1 MEPRRQCPSYGM
13 WPCIFLLTT
22 SWQVDRTRG
31 MSNRGSK
38 TERWGALAIR
48 QGTLEDVCDRVATG
62 ETIHAIAG
70 RWDVP
75 EVMVWKWLWSD
86 EKRRAAYERAQE
98 LAAYRMM
105 EEIVQIADGV
115 EESSAA
121 VAKARLR
128 IDVRGKLAAAH
139 ARERYG
145 REDRDQR
152 SGGGGIRV
160 IVQRAQEGHHV
171 DTSQA
176 ERHDGADGGE
186 SRQHDVGDEGHAGGS
201 GCGAD
206 GRSSGEEEG
215 A

>member
-1 MEPRRQCPSYGM
+1 MAQ
-13 WPCIFLLTT
+13 
-22 SWQVDRTRG
+22 
-31 MSNRGSK
+31 RGSK
-38 TERWGALAIR
+38 SERWGALAV
-48 QGTLEDVCDRVATG
+48 QGDTLEAVCDRVAAG
-62 ETIHAIAG
+62 ETIRHIA
-70 RWDVP
+70 RQWDVP
-75 EVMVWKWLWSD
+75 EVQVWKWLWSD

-171 DTSQA
+171 DTSQE
-176 ERHDGADGGE
+176 ERHDGEDGGE
-186 SRQHDVGDEGHAGGS
+186 SGHDDVGDEGHGGGGGVVS
-201 GCGAD
+201 D
-206 GRSSGEEEG
+206 GGTRGEG
-215 A
+215 AG